1 MYTKSQYDAWVIEVA
16 NYFMKHFQYQMV
28 SMTQDSSQVWLVN
41 QNVEDNSII
50 MVTSTSLS
58 NIDRAMIS
66 KHRESLALVFKTKA
80 EGLNISVNQED
91 KVGDDLNVVVGPNYI
106 SSSQILDSYGELKG
120 LLKVSQNPD
129 RSLSKA
135 VLSLKK
141 TIGKMQKQARY
152 RSFPVTN
159 VISIICVVVFLIAQY
174 LILVPGLN
182 INTVAVMLGAFYKPF
197 IVHAHE
203 WFRFLTAGF
212 LHISFLHLIMN
223 LMSLR
228 NLGVVM
234 ETVMEGKKYL
244 FTLIAGILMGN
255 AFVFILDEGVIG
267 LGISGGLFAL
277 LGAMCVYLVETK
289 AMRNPKVMSQVFQV
303 LFINLII
310 STLPGVSATAHLGGL
325 IAGVL
330 CGLIFSKRKDWDYL
344 RKGTMVLSS
353 VFVVGIGIVMTQH
366 AGTLSSPRLDMS
378 VINSWYELGFKN
390 YANRLSG
397 FMK

>member
-1 MYTKSQYDAWVIEVA
+1 MYKKSQYDAWVIEVA
-16 NYFMKHFQYQMV
+16 NYFMKHYEYQMV

-41 QNVEDNSII
+41 QNVEDNAII
-50 MVTSTSLS
+50 MVTSTALS
-58 NIDRAMIS
+58 DFDRDLIS

-91 KVGDDLNVVVGPNYI
+91 KTGDDVNVVVGPNFV
-106 SSSQILDSYGELKG
+106 SQTPSLTPFGDLSG
-120 LLKVSQNPD
+120 LLKVSPNPD
-129 RSLSKA
+129 HSLSKA
-135 VLSLKK
+135 VMNLKK

-159 VISIICVVVFLIAQY
+159 VISIICVVIFLIAQY
-174 LILVPGLN
+174 LILIPEIN

-203 WFRFLTAGF
+203 WFRFITAGF
-212 LHISFLHLIMN
+212 LHISFFHLIMN
-223 LMSLR
+223 LMALR
-228 NLGVVM
+228 NLGIVM
-234 ETVMEGKKYL
+234 ETVMGGKKYL
-244 FTLIAGILMGN
+244 FTLIAGILFGN
-255 AFVFILDEGVIG
+255 AFVFILDEAVIG

-277 LGAMCVYLVETK
+277 LGAMCVYLFETK
-289 AMRNPKVMSQVFQV
+289 AVRNPKVMSQVFQV

-310 STLPGVSATAHLGGL
+310 STLPGVSATAHFGGL

-353 VFVVGIGIVMTQH
+353 VFVIGIIVVMTQH
-366 AGTLSSPRLDMS
+366 ASTLSSPRLDMS

-397 FMK
+397 FLK

>member
-16 NYFMKHFQYQMV
+16 NYFMKHFEYQMV
-28 SMTQDSSQVWLVN
+28 STTQDSSQVWLVN
-41 QNVEDNSII
+41 QNVEDNAII

-66 KHRESLALVFKTKA
+66 KHRESLAVVFKTKA

-91 KVGDDLNVVVGPNYI
+91 KVGDDMNVVVGPNFI
-106 SSSQILDSYGELKG
+106 SSSQLLTSYGDLSG

-135 VLSLKK
+135 VLNLKK
-141 TIGKMQKQARY
+141 TIGRMQKQARY

-159 VISIICVVVFLIAQY
+159 VISIICVVVFLLAQY
-174 LILVPGLN
+174 LILIPELN

-203 WFRFLTAGF
+203 WFRFITAGF

-223 LMSLR
+223 LMALR

-277 LGAMCVYLVETK
+277 LGAMCVYLFETK

-310 STLPGVSATAHLGGL
+310 SSLPGVSATAHLGGL
-325 IAGVL
+325 IAGLL
-330 CGLIFSKRKDWDYL
+330 CGLVFSKRKDWDYL
-344 RKGTMVLSS
+344 RKGTMILSA

>member
-41 QNVEDNSII
+41 QNVEDNAII

-58 NIDRAMIS
+58 NIDREMIS

-91 KVGDDLNVVVGPNYI
+91 KVGDDMNVVVGPNFI
-106 SSSQILDSYGELKG
+106 SSSQLLTSYGDLSG
-120 LLKVSQNPD
+120 LLKISQNPD

-135 VLSLKK
+135 VLNLKK
-141 TIGKMQKQARY
+141 TIGRMQKQARY

-159 VISIICVVVFLIAQY
+159 VISMICVVVFLLAQY
-174 LILVPGLN
+174 LILVSEIN

-197 IVHAHE
+197 IVHGHE
-203 WFRFLTAGF
+203 WFRFITAGF

-223 LMSLR
+223 LMALR

-244 FTLIAGILMGN
+244 FTLIVGILMGN

-277 LGAMCVYLVETK
+277 LGAMCVYLFETK

-310 STLPGVSATAHLGGL
+310 SSLPGVSATAHLGGL
-325 IAGVL
+325 IAGLL
-330 CGLIFSKRKDWDYL
+330 CGLVFSKRKDWDYL
-344 RKGTMVLSS
+344 RKGTMVLSA
-353 VFVVGIGIVMTQH
+353 VFVVGIVVVMTQH

>member
-1 MYTKSQYDAWVIEVA
+1 
-16 NYFMKHFQYQMV
+16 MKHFQYQMV

-267 LGISGGLFAL
+267 LGIKWWFICLARCNVRLF
-277 LGAMCVYLVETK
+277 G
-289 AMRNPKVMSQVFQV
+289 
-303 LFINLII
+303 
-310 STLPGVSATAHLGGL
+310 
-325 IAGVL
+325 
-330 CGLIFSKRKDWDYL
+330 
-344 RKGTMVLSS
+344 
-353 VFVVGIGIVMTQH
+353 
-366 AGTLSSPRLDMS
+366 
-378 VINSWYELGFKN
+378 
-390 YANRLSG
+390 
-397 FMK
+397 

>member
-16 NYFMKHFQYQMV
+16 NYFMKHFEYQMV

-41 QNVEDNSII
+41 QNVEDNAII

-66 KHRESLALVFKTKA
+66 KHRESLAVVFKTKA

-91 KVGDDLNVVVGPNYI
+91 KVGDDMNVVVGPNFI
-106 SSSQILDSYGELKG
+106 SSSQLLTSYGDLSG

-135 VLSLKK
+135 VLNLKK
-141 TIGKMQKQARY
+141 TIGRMQKQARY

-159 VISIICVVVFLIAQY
+159 VISIICVVVFLLAQY
-174 LILVPGLN
+174 LILIPELN

-203 WFRFLTAGF
+203 WFRFITAGF

-223 LMSLR
+223 LMALR

-277 LGAMCVYLVETK
+277 LGAMCVYLFETK

-310 STLPGVSATAHLGGL
+310 SSLPGVSATAHLGGL
-325 IAGVL
+325 IAGLL
-330 CGLIFSKRKDWDYL
+330 CGLVFSKRKDWDYL
-344 RKGTMVLSS
+344 RKGTMILSA

>member
-1 MYTKSQYDAWVIEVA
+1 MYTKSQYDARVIEVA
-16 NYFMKHFQYQMV
+16 NYFMKHFEYQMV

-41 QNVEDNSII
+41 QNVEDNAII

-66 KHRESLALVFKTKA
+66 KHRESLAVVFKTKA
-80 EGLNISVNQED
+80 KGLNISVNQED
-91 KVGDDLNVVVGPNYI
+91 KVGDDMNVVVGPNFI
-106 SSSQILDSYGELKG
+106 SSSQLLTSYGDLSG

-135 VLSLKK
+135 VLNLKK
-141 TIGKMQKQARY
+141 TIGRMQKQARY

-159 VISIICVVVFLIAQY
+159 VISIICVVVFLLAQY
-174 LILVPGLN
+174 LILIPELN

-203 WFRFLTAGF
+203 WFRFITAGF

-223 LMSLR
+223 LMALR

-277 LGAMCVYLVETK
+277 LGAMCVYLFETK
-289 AMRNPKVMSQVFQV
+289 AIRNPKVMSQVFQV

-310 STLPGVSATAHLGGL
+310 SSLPGVSATAHLGGL
-325 IAGVL
+325 IAGLL
-330 CGLIFSKRKDWDYL
+330 CGLVFSKRKDWDYL
-344 RKGTMVLSS
+344 RKGTMILSA

>member
-16 NYFMKHFQYQMV
+16 NYFMKHFEYQMV

-41 QNVEDNSII
+41 QNVEDNAII

-66 KHRESLALVFKTKA
+66 KHRESLAVVFKTKA
-80 EGLNISVNQED
+80 KGLNISVNQED
-91 KVGDDLNVVVGPNYI
+91 KVGDDMNVVVGPNFI
-106 SSSQILDSYGELKG
+106 SSSQLLTSYGDLSG

-135 VLSLKK
+135 VLNLKK
-141 TIGKMQKQARY
+141 TIGRMQKQARY

-159 VISIICVVVFLIAQY
+159 VISIICVVVFLLAQY
-174 LILVPGLN
+174 LILIPELN

-203 WFRFLTAGF
+203 WFRFITAGF

-223 LMSLR
+223 LMALR

-277 LGAMCVYLVETK
+277 LGAMCVYLFETK

-310 STLPGVSATAHLGGL
+310 SSLPGVSATAHLGGL
-325 IAGVL
+325 IAGLL
-330 CGLIFSKRKDWDYL
+330 CGLVFSKRKDWDYL
-344 RKGTMVLSS
+344 RKGTMILSA

>member
-41 QNVEDNSII
+41 QNVEDNAII

-58 NIDRAMIS
+58 NIDREMIS

-91 KVGDDLNVVVGPNYI
+91 KVGDDMNVVVGPNFI
-106 SSSQILDSYGELKG
+106 SSSQLLTSYGDLSG
-120 LLKVSQNPD
+120 LLKISQNPD

-135 VLSLKK
+135 VLNLKK

-159 VISIICVVVFLIAQY
+159 VISMICVVVFLLAQY
-174 LILVPGLN
+174 LILVSEIN

-203 WFRFLTAGF
+203 WFRFITAGF

-223 LMSLR
+223 LMALR

-277 LGAMCVYLVETK
+277 LGAMCVYLFETK

-310 STLPGVSATAHLGGL
+310 SSLPGVSATAHLGGL
-325 IAGVL
+325 IAGLL
-330 CGLIFSKRKDWDYL
+330 CGLVFSKRKDWDYL
-344 RKGTMVLSS
+344 RKGTMVLSA
-353 VFVVGIGIVMTQH
+353 VFVVGIVVVMTQH

>member
-16 NYFMKHFQYQMV
+16 NYFMKHFEYQMV

-41 QNVEDNSII
+41 QNVEDNAII

-66 KHRESLALVFKTKA
+66 KHRESLAVVFKTKV

-91 KVGDDLNVVVGPNYI
+91 KVGDDMNVVVGPNFI
-106 SSSQILDSYGELKG
+106 SSSQLLTSYGDLSG

-135 VLSLKK
+135 VLNLKK
-141 TIGKMQKQARY
+141 TIGRMQKQARY

-159 VISIICVVVFLIAQY
+159 VISIICVVVFLLAQY
-174 LILVPGLN
+174 LILIPELN

-203 WFRFLTAGF
+203 WFRFITAGF

-223 LMSLR
+223 LMALR

-277 LGAMCVYLVETK
+277 LGAMCVYLFETK

-310 STLPGVSATAHLGGL
+310 SSLPGVSATAHLGGL
-325 IAGVL
+325 IAGLL
-330 CGLIFSKRKDWDYL
+330 CGLVFSKRKDWDYL
-344 RKGTMVLSS
+344 RKGTMILSA

>member
-16 NYFMKHFQYQMV
+16 NYFMKHFEYQMV
-28 SMTQDSSQVWLVN
+28 SMTQDSSQFWLVN
-41 QNVEDNSII
+41 QNVEDNAII

-66 KHRESLALVFKTKA
+66 KHRESLAVVFKTKA

-91 KVGDDLNVVVGPNYI
+91 KVGDDMNVVVGPNFI
-106 SSSQILDSYGELKG
+106 SSSQLLTSYGDLSG

-135 VLSLKK
+135 VLNLKK
-141 TIGKMQKQARY
+141 TIGRMQKQARY

-159 VISIICVVVFLIAQY
+159 VISIICVVVFLLAQY
-174 LILVPGLN
+174 LILIPELN

-203 WFRFLTAGF
+203 WFRFITAGF

-223 LMSLR
+223 LMALR

-277 LGAMCVYLVETK
+277 LGAMCVYLFETK

-310 STLPGVSATAHLGGL
+310 SSLPGVSATAHLGGL
-325 IAGVL
+325 IAGLL
-330 CGLIFSKRKDWDYL
+330 CGLVFSKRKDWDYL
-344 RKGTMVLSS
+344 RKGTMILSA

>member
-41 QNVEDNSII
+41 QNVEDNAII

-58 NIDRAMIS
+58 NIDREMIS

-91 KVGDDLNVVVGPNYI
+91 KVGDDVNVVVGPNFI
-106 SSSQILDSYGELKG
+106 SSSQLLTSYGDLSG
-120 LLKVSQNPD
+120 LLKISQNPD

-135 VLSLKK
+135 VLNLKK
-141 TIGKMQKQARY
+141 TIGRMQKQARY

-159 VISIICVVVFLIAQY
+159 VISMICVVVFLLAQY
-174 LILVPGLN
+174 LILVSEIN

-203 WFRFLTAGF
+203 WFRFITAGF

-223 LMSLR
+223 LMALR

-277 LGAMCVYLVETK
+277 LGAMCVYLFETK

-310 STLPGVSATAHLGGL
+310 SSLPGVSATAHLGGL
-325 IAGVL
+325 IAGLL
-330 CGLIFSKRKDWDYL
+330 CGLVFSKRKDWDYL
-344 RKGTMVLSS
+344 RKGTMVLSA
-353 VFVVGIGIVMTQH
+353 VFVVGIVVVMTQH

>member
-16 NYFMKHFQYQMV
+16 NYFMKHFEYQMV

-41 QNVEDNSII
+41 QNVEDNAII

-66 KHRESLALVFKTKA
+66 KHRESLAVVFKTKA
-80 EGLNISVNQED
+80 KGLNISVNQED
-91 KVGDDLNVVVGPNYI
+91 KVGDDMNVVVGPNFI
-106 SSSQILDSYGELKG
+106 SSSQLLTSYGDLSG

-135 VLSLKK
+135 VLNLKK
-141 TIGKMQKQARY
+141 TIGRMQKQARY

-159 VISIICVVVFLIAQY
+159 VISIICVVVFLLAQY
-174 LILVPGLN
+174 LILISELN

-203 WFRFLTAGF
+203 WFRFITAGF

-223 LMSLR
+223 LMALR

-277 LGAMCVYLVETK
+277 LGAMCVYLFETK

-310 STLPGVSATAHLGGL
+310 SSLPGVSATAHLGGL
-325 IAGVL
+325 IAGLL
-330 CGLIFSKRKDWDYL
+330 CGLVFSKRKDWDYL
-344 RKGTMVLSS
+344 RKGTMILSA

>member
-91 KVGDDLNVVVGPNYI
+91 KVGDDFNVVVGPNYI

-120 LLKVSQNPD
+120 LLKVSPNPD

>member
-16 NYFMKHFQYQMV
+16 NYFMKHFEYQMV

-41 QNVEDNSII
+41 QNVEDNAII

-58 NIDRAMIS
+58 NIDREMIS

-91 KVGDDLNVVVGPNYI
+91 KVGDDMNVVVGPNFI
-106 SSSQILDSYGELKG
+106 SSSQLLTSYGDLSG
-120 LLKVSQNPD
+120 LLKISQNPD

-135 VLSLKK
+135 VLNLKK
-141 TIGKMQKQARY
+141 TIGRMQKQARY

-159 VISIICVVVFLIAQY
+159 VISIICVVVFLLAQY
-174 LILVPGLN
+174 LILIPELN

-203 WFRFLTAGF
+203 WFRFITAGF

-223 LMSLR
+223 LMALR

-277 LGAMCVYLVETK
+277 LGAMCVYLFETK
-289 AMRNPKVMSQVFQV
+289 AIRNPKVMSQVFQV

-310 STLPGVSATAHLGGL
+310 SSLPGVSATAHLGGL
-325 IAGVL
+325 IAGLL
-330 CGLIFSKRKDWDYL
+330 CGLVFSKRKDWDYL
-344 RKGTMVLSS
+344 RKGTMILSA

>member
-16 NYFMKHFQYQMV
+16 NYFMKHFEYQMV

-41 QNVEDNSII
+41 QNVEDNAII

-58 NIDRAMIS
+58 NIDREMIS

-80 EGLNISVNQED
+80 EGLNISVNQEN
-91 KVGDDLNVVVGPNYI
+91 KVGDDMNVVVGPNFI
-106 SSSQILDSYGELKG
+106 SSSQLLTSYGDLSG
-120 LLKVSQNPD
+120 LLKISQNPD

-135 VLSLKK
+135 VLNLKK
-141 TIGKMQKQARY
+141 TIGRMQKQARY

-159 VISIICVVVFLIAQY
+159 VISIICVVVFLLAQY
-174 LILVPGLN
+174 LILIPELN

-203 WFRFLTAGF
+203 WFRFITAGF

-223 LMSLR
+223 LMALR

-234 ETVMEGKKYL
+234 ETVMEDKKYL

-277 LGAMCVYLVETK
+277 LGAMCVYLFETK

-310 STLPGVSATAHLGGL
+310 SSLPGVSATAHLGGL
-325 IAGVL
+325 IAGLL
-330 CGLIFSKRKDWDYL
+330 CGLVFSKRKDWDYL
-344 RKGTMVLSS
+344 RKGTMVLSA
-353 VFVVGIGIVMTQH
+353 VFVVGIVVVMTQH

>member
-16 NYFMKHFQYQMV
+16 NYFMKHFEYQMV

-41 QNVEDNSII
+41 QNVEDNAII

-66 KHRESLALVFKTKA
+66 KHRESLAVVFKTKA
-80 EGLNISVNQED
+80 KGLNISVNQED
-91 KVGDDLNVVVGPNYI
+91 KVGDDMNVVVGPNFI
-106 SSSQILDSYGELKG
+106 SSSQLLTSYGDLSG

-135 VLSLKK
+135 VLNLKK
-141 TIGKMQKQARY
+141 TIGRMQKQARY

-159 VISIICVVVFLIAQY
+159 VISIICVVVFLLAQY
-174 LILVPGLN
+174 LILIPELN

-203 WFRFLTAGF
+203 WFRFITAGF

-223 LMSLR
+223 LMALR

-277 LGAMCVYLVETK
+277 LGAMCVYLFETK
-289 AMRNPKVMSQVFQV
+289 AIRNPKVMSQVFQV

-310 STLPGVSATAHLGGL
+310 SSLPGVSATAHLGGL
-325 IAGVL
+325 IAGLL
-330 CGLIFSKRKDWDYL
+330 CGLVFSKRKDWDYL
-344 RKGTMVLSS
+344 RKGTMILSA

>member
-141 TIGKMQKQARY
+141 TIGKMQKQARH

-378 VINSWYELGFKN
+378 VINSWYKLGF
-390 YANRLSG
+390 
-397 FMK
+397 

>member
-41 QNVEDNSII
+41 QNVEDNSIV